1 MSIAY
6 VKITKVLSLL
16 FLYKG
21 TEKCDGRE
29 WRNWQVENERKAA
42 RMAFVWRKKTRR
54 IRKHKLGTEA
64 EVQKWPI
71 QSGDLKIK
79 RDTKM
84 EELLVRAETTKCMSE
99 KASDFEEE
107 TKVKHWSAQSGT
119 EGLKELSWG

>member
-64 EVQKWPI
+64 EVQK
-71 QSGDLKIK
+71 
-79 RDTKM
+79 
-84 EELLVRAETTKCMSE
+84 
-99 KASDFEEE
+99 
-107 TKVKHWSAQSGT
+107 
-119 EGLKELSWG
+119 